1 MRIKSIYRY
10 PVKGLSPEGLRQVTL
25 EPHEVLPC
33 DRRYG
38 LARPDCQFDPDVPQY
53 LPKTQFYM
61 LMREEKLAEL
71 STHFDP
77 EECRLEIRRD
87 GRLLEAGIIDDP
99 EDRHRLERFISGYL
113 SENGTVDLRIVGGM
127 GHALTNASEKPG
139 SATHKYISLMNLAT
153 IAALEKVMGVSL
165 DPTRFRSNFHIENM
179 PEWLEFEWIG
189 KLLKIGDA
197 RLKVVSRT
205 VRCAATMVNPATGER
220 DVNVPAAIKKNFG
233 HLDLGVYA
241 EVLEGGEVTEG
252 APVSIIS

>member
-1 MRIKSIYRY
+1 MRIKNIYRY
-10 PVKGLSPEGLRQVTL
+10 PVKGLSPEGLRRVML
-25 EPHEVLPC
+25 EPHDVLPY

-38 LARPDCQFDPDVPQY
+38 LARPDCQFDPAVPQY

-71 STHFDP
+71 HTYFDS
-77 EECRLEIRRD
+77 EEGRLEIRRD
-87 GRLLEAGIIDDP
+87 GRLLEAGVLDDP
-99 EDRHRLERFISGYL
+99 EDRRRLERFISGFL
-113 SENGTVDLRIVGGM
+113 SDTGTTDVRIVGGV

-139 SATHKYISLMNLAT
+139 SATYKYVSLMNLAS
-153 IAALEKVMGVSL
+153 IAALEKTMGVAL
-165 DPTRFRSNFHIENM
+165 DPIRFRANFYIEDM

-220 DVNVPAAIKKNFG
+220 DVNVPAALKKNFG

-241 EVLEGGEVTEG
+241 EVLEGAEVAEG
-252 APVSIIS
+252 APVRVIS